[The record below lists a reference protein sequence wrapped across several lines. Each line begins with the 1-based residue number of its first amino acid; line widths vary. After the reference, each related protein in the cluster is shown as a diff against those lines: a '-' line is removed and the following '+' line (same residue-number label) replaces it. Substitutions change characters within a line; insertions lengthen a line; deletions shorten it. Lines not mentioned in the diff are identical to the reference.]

1 MKRIQICIMFFLF
14 SFLFQNLYCNDLQY
28 SEIDIGDFLS
38 ENINVENDVLIDLMK
53 GKRFLNASGQSISK
67 TLPNKPR
74 KRYGL
79 LNYHTIDHNKFYI
92 WFEKYDSTD
101 NKFKCEIVKILHK
114 ENSNVFVKEIIPKN
128 TSKEF
133 IWGLYFYDKTTYL
146 IEDKQYKPQYLVIFS
161 YEDESLNI
169 IENTEYYMVNSL

>member
-1 MKRIQICIMFFLF
+1 MKRIKLCIMYFLF
-14 SFLFQNLYCNDLQY
+14 CFQFQNLYCNDLQY
-28 SEIDIGDFLS
+28 SEIDIGEFLS
-38 ENINVENDVLIDLMK
+38 ENTNVEDNLLIELMK
-53 GKRFLNASGQSISK
+53 GKSFLNSAGHVLSVKSPGK
-67 TLPNKPR
+67 AR

-101 NKFKCEIVKILHK
+101 NKFKCDKVKILHK
-114 ENSNVFVKEIIPKN
+114 ENTNVFVKEIIPKD

-146 IEDKQYKPQYLVIFS
+146 LADKQYKPQYLVIFS

-169 IENTEYYMVNSL
+169 VENTEYYILNSL